1 MQSFGDKMGAF
12 KHIKALLIIFLVV
25 LSGSCDQI
33 YYDDGLNH
41 ISLHGA
47 KLQSVYLPNCSLE
60 SVFME
65 QATGKAVLQNATSL
79 YLQNGVVIL
88 SFSNSSEDNV
98 TTSDVKIDIRNA
110 ELVDLSTKTS
120 KLSSEIF
127 CMGSFN
133 VSQKVGT
140 TKTNQT
146 EEI

>member
-1 MQSFGDKMGAF
+1 M
-12 KHIKALLIIFLVV
+12 
-25 LSGSCDQI
+25 
-33 YYDDGLNH
+33 
-41 ISLHGA
+41 
-47 KLQSVYLPNCSLE
+47 SV
-60 SVFME
+60 E

-79 YLQNGVVIL
+79 YLQNGDTVL
-88 SFSNSSEDNV
+88 NFSNV

-127 CMGSFN
+127 CIGSFN
-133 VSQKVGT
+133 VSQNIGT

>member
-1 MQSFGDKMGAF
+1 MGAF

-25 LSGSCDQI
+25 VLSGSCDQI
-33 YYDDGLNH
+33 YYHDGFNH

-79 YLQNGVVIL
+79 YLQRGDTVL

-98 TTSDVKIDIRNA
+98 TTSDMKIDIRNA

-127 CMGSFN
+127 CIGSWN

>member
-1 MQSFGDKMGAF
+1 MLLYLCGFGDNMGAF
-12 KHIKALLIIFLVV
+12 KYIKALLIIFLVV
-25 LSGSCDQI
+25 PIGSCDQI
-33 YYDDGLNH
+33 YYNDGFNH

-79 YLQNGVVIL
+79 YLQSGDIVV
-88 SFSNSSEDNV
+88 SFSNV
-98 TTSDVKIDIRNA
+98 TTSDMKIDIRNA
-110 ELVDLSTKTS
+110 ELVDLSTKTG

-127 CMGSFN
+127 CVGSFN

-140 TKTNQT
+140 N
-146 EEI
+146 

>member
-1 MQSFGDKMGAF
+1 MGAF
-12 KHIKALLIIFLVV
+12 KYIKALLIIFLVV
-25 LSGSCDQI
+25 PIGSCDQI
-33 YYDDGLNH
+33 YYHDGFNH

-60 SVFME
+60 SMSVE

-79 YLQNGVVIL
+79 YLQNGDTVL
-88 SFSNSSEDNV
+88 NFSNV

-127 CMGSFN
+127 CIGSFN
-133 VSQKVGT
+133 VSQNIGT

>member
-1 MQSFGDKMGAF
+1 
-12 KHIKALLIIFLVV
+12 
-25 LSGSCDQI
+25 
-33 YYDDGLNH
+33 
-41 ISLHGA
+41 
-47 KLQSVYLPNCSLE
+47 
-60 SVFME
+60 ME

-79 YLQNGVVIL
+79 YLQRGDTVL

-98 TTSDVKIDIRNA
+98 TTSDMKIDIRNA

-127 CMGSFN
+127 CIGSWN

>member
-1 MQSFGDKMGAF
+1 MGAF
-12 KHIKALLIIFLVV
+12 KYIKALLIIFLVVV

-33 YYDDGLNH
+33 YYHDGSNH

-79 YLQNGVVIL
+79 YLQNGDTVL
-88 SFSNSSEDNV
+88 SFSKDNV
-98 TTSDVKIDIRNA
+98 TTSDMKIDIRNA

-120 KLSSEIF
+120 KLSSEVYCI
-127 CMGSFN
+127 GSWN
-133 VSQKVGT
+133 VSQNVET
-140 TKTNQT
+140 IRTNQT
-146 EEI
+146 MEI